1 MTSTEDCL
9 TASEWSELLALKEE
23 ISFNIAAVHPDQLAQ
38 FSKLFA
44 RTLRGKGNPVHLSHL
59 ETSPK

>member
-1 MTSTEDCL
+1 MISTDDYL
-9 TASEWSELLALKEE
+9 TATEWSELLALKEE

-44 RTLRGKGNPVHLSHL
+44 RTLRGKGNPIHCSPL
-59 ETSPK
+59 ETSPH